1 MQVQLDFGQAGF
13 KELCT
18 CLYFEFKEQLPG
30 KTLKSDKKNPNNS
43 SSGRF
48 LQCEGLWFFYTLLK
62 HKSLRENFAI

>member
-30 KTLKSDKKNPNNS
+30 KTLKSDKKKP
-43 SSGRF
+43 
-48 LQCEGLWFFYTLLK
+48 QQ
-62 HKSLRENFAI
+62 

>member
-30 KTLKSDKKNPNNS
+30 KTLKSDKKNKSVVLVGFYNVE
-43 SSGRF
+43 GCGF
-48 LQCEGLWFFYTLLK
+48 LHSAK
-62 HKSLRENFAI
+62 A